1 MSLRAN
7 NYYKAKS
14 LEDAYNKLQENP
26 KNAIIAGGLWMKKT
40 GLSYETLIDL
50 SELGL
55 DKIEEKAGYIHVG
68 AMVSLRDFENSPLI
82 NSLFSGATAFGVREI
97 LGPAFRNSATI
108 GGSVYGKYGFSDVI
122 TGLLGYKVDLV
133 FYPEAVVSLLDYVNK
148 PGFYDGILTH
158 VRIYKEDL
166 KAFFKKV
173 GITAL
178 DYPIL
183 NVAVTKG
190 KEYRVVVGSRPL
202 VAARCLKAEAYL
214 NEGGKD
220 FARAAELA
228 LEELKFG
235 DSIATK
241 GEYRK
246 QLALTYVR
254 RGLEEV
260 NR

>member
-1 MSLRAN
+1 M
-7 NYYKAKS
+7 KAKS
-14 LEDAYNKLQENP
+14 FQRVSSLEEAYKLVKESPRNK
-26 KNAIIAGGLWMKKT
+26 IVAGGLWLKK
-40 GLSYETLIDL
+40 GGMEVNTLVDL
-50 SELGL
+50 SLLGL
-55 DKIEEKAGYIHVG
+55 DKIEDKKDYVEVG
-68 AMVSLRDFENSPLI
+68 ALVTQREFELSSLVPEMARKAVKSI
-82 NSLFSGATAFGVREI
+82 M
-97 LGPAFRNSATI
+97 GPGFRNIATI

-133 FYPEAVVSLLDYVNK
+133 FYPDAVVSLIDYVKK

-158 VRIYKEDL
+158 IRIYKENL
-166 KAFFKKV
+166 VGFFKKV
-173 GITAL
+173 EITAL

-202 VAARCLKAEAYL
+202 VALRCEKTEAYL
-214 NEGGKD
+214 NDGGKD
-220 FARAAELA
+220 FAKAAEIA
-228 LEELKFG
+228 VEELKFG

-260 NR
+260 SK

>member
-1 MSLRAN
+1 M
-7 NYYKAKS
+7 KAKS
-14 LEDAYNKLQENP
+14 FQRVSSLEEAYKLVKESPRNK
-26 KNAIIAGGLWMKKT
+26 IVGGGLWLKK
-40 GLSYETLIDL
+40 GGAEVDTLIDL
-50 SELGL
+50 SLLGL
-55 DKIEEKAGYIHVG
+55 DKIEDKKDYVEIG
-68 AMVSLRDFENSPLI
+68 AMVTQREFELSKLVPEMARKAVK
-82 NSLFSGATAFGVREI
+82 SVM
-97 LGPAFRNSATI
+97 GPGFRNIATI
-108 GGSVYGKYGFSDVI
+108 GGSVYGKYGFSDVV

-133 FYPEAVVSLLDYVNK
+133 FYPDAVVSLIDYVKK

-158 VRIYKEDL
+158 IRIYKENL
-166 KAFFKKV
+166 VGFFKKV
-173 GITAL
+173 EITAL

-190 KEYRVVVGSRPL
+190 NEYRVVVGSRPL
-202 VAARCLKAEAYL
+202 VALRCEKAEAYL

-220 FARAAELA
+220 FAKAAEIA
-228 LEELKFG
+228 VEELKFG

-260 NR
+260 SK

>member
-1 MSLRAN
+1 M
-7 NYYKAKS
+7 KAKTFLSASS
-14 LEDAYNKLQENP
+14 LEEAYKLVKESP
-26 KNAIIAGGLWMKKT
+26 KNRIVGGGLWLKK
-40 GLSYETLIDL
+40 GNADVDTLIDL
-50 SELGL
+50 SLLGL
-55 DKIEEKAGYIHVG
+55 DKIEDKKDFIEIG
-68 AMVSLRDFENSPLI
+68 AMVTQRQFEQSELVPEMARQAVKAI
-82 NSLFSGATAFGVREI
+82 M
-97 LGPAFRNSATI
+97 GPAFRNIATI
-108 GGSVYGKYGFSDVI
+108 GGSIYGKFGFYDVV
-122 TGLLGYKVDLV
+122 TDLLGYKVELV
-133 FYPEAVVSLLDYVNK
+133 FYSESVISILDYIKK

-173 GITAL
+173 EITAL

-183 NVAVTKG
+183 NIAVTKG

-202 VAARCLKAEAYL
+202 VASRCEKTEAYL

-220 FARAAELA
+220 FAKAAEMA
-228 LEELKFG
+228 VEELKFG

-260 NR
+260 SK

>member
-1 MSLRAN
+1 M
-7 NYYKAKS
+7 KAKS
-14 LEDAYNKLQENP
+14 FQRVSSIEEAYKLVKESP
-26 KNAIIAGGLWMKKT
+26 KNKIVAGGLWLKK
-40 GLSYETLIDL
+40 GNADADTLIDL
-50 SELGL
+50 SLLGL
-55 DKIEEKAGYIHVG
+55 DKIEDKKDYIEVG
-68 AMVSLRDFENSPLI
+68 AMVTQRQFEKSELVPGMARQAI
-82 NSLFSGATAFGVREI
+82 KSI
-97 LGPAFRNSATI
+97 MGPAFRDIATI

-133 FYPEAVVSLLDYVNK
+133 FYPEAVINLLDYLKK
-148 PGFYDGILTH
+148 PGFYDGVLTH
-158 VRIYKEDL
+158 IRIHKENL

-173 GITAL
+173 EITAL

-183 NVAVTKG
+183 NIAVTKG

-202 VAARCLKAEAYL
+202 VASRCEKAEAYL

-220 FARAAELA
+220 FEKAAQLA
-228 LEELKFG
+228 VEELKFG

-260 NR
+260 SK